1 MQGAL
6 KVGVFSAKGSKAR
19 SFQCKEL
26 TSKES
31 LMQGAL
37 VEVVFSVLKELSS
50 KETSVQG
57 ALKQGV
63 FIVRCSQA
71 RSLQWKELS
80 SKEFSVQGHLKQGIF
95 SIRSSH
101 ARIL

>member
-37 VEVVFSVLKELSS
+37 MEVVFSVLKELSS
-50 KETSVQG
+50 KESSLSG

-63 FIVRCSQA
+63 FNGRSSQA
-71 RSLQWKELS
+71 RSFQCKDIS
-80 SKEFSVQGHLKQGIF
+80 SKESSV
-95 SIRSSH
+95 
-101 ARIL
+101 